1 MEKSTIIRRVL
12 YSSKASSRDFLNN
25 LRSFMSHL
33 DFKSY
38 LAKPDMRMRLAIN
51 LDRNEYYEY
60 ILLYIDDA
68 LLISENTEFI
78 LRNKLINIFI
88 GSQRYILVTQLGR
101 LH

>member
-1 MEKSTIIRRVL
+1 
-12 YSSKASSRDFLNN
+12 
-25 LRSFMSHL
+25 MSHL